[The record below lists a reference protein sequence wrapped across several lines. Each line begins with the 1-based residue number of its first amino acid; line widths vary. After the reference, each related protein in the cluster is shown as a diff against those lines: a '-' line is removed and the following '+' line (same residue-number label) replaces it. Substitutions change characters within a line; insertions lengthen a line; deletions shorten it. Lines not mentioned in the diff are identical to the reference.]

1 MTIYFGTTGIVE
13 LKRNSGRAFR
23 TSLDPAD
30 VNTTKKRFSVDFVD
44 GAILTGD
51 QIKIETLDGSTL
63 ELVSGH
69 SHPDGRWYVYV
80 DDAGGMRLYSTFS
93 ASLAGTT
100 GEALT
105 LVTPSSAKD
114 INIST
119 SNSRY
124 RNLAKIKEFEIQTE
138 RENIDITLLG
148 DEFRKRYDRGMISGQ
163 GSLDCI
169 WEHKTDPCSSGDTMP
184 EFPVYLAQLAVRIQ
198 QGSDFDARF
207 YIYHEPNA
215 SQNSVWYESTC
226 LINNVAVNVP
236 AAGVIEAK
244 VDFITSGSIVLK
256 TGLPDAY
263 LLQENTDRILQEDG
277 TPILLE
283 DPTS

>member
-51 QIKIETLDGSTL
+51 QIKIETEDGSNL
-63 ELVSGH
+63 QLVSGH
-69 SHPDGRWYVYV
+69 NHPDGRWYVYV
-80 DDAGGMRLYSTFS
+80 DDAGGMRLYNTFGPSMS
-93 ASLAGTT
+93 ATT
-100 GEALT
+100 NEALT
-105 LVTPSSAKD
+105 LVAPTSAKN
-114 INIST
+114 IKIST
-119 SNSRY
+119 TNSRY
-124 RNLAKIKEFEIQTE
+124 RNIAKIKDFEIQTE

-169 WEHKTDPCSSGDTMP
+169 WEHKTDPCTEGDSMP
-184 EFPVYLAQLAVRIQ
+184 EFPVYLSQLAVRIQ

-207 YIYHEPNA
+207 YIYHEPSA
-215 SQNSVWYESTC
+215 SQNSVWYETTC

>member
-51 QIKIETLDGSTL
+51 QIKIETEDGSNL

-69 SHPDGRWYVYV
+69 THPDGRLYVYV

-93 ASLAGTT
+93 ASLTGAT

-114 INIST
+114 IKIST

-207 YIYHEPNA
+207 YIYHEPSA
-215 SQNSVWYESTC
+215 SQNSGWYESTC

-244 VDFITSGSIVLK
+244 VDFITSGQILLK

-263 LLQENTDRILQEDG
+263 LLQQNTDRILQEDG

>member
-13 LKRNSGRAFR
+13 LKRNTGRAFK

-44 GAILTGD
+44 GAIITGD
-51 QIKIETLDGSTL
+51 QIKIETEDGSTL

-93 ASLAGTT
+93 ASLTGTT

-105 LVTPSSAKD
+105 LVAPSSAKD
-114 INIST
+114 IKIST

-184 EFPVYLAQLAVRIQ
+184 EFPVYLAQLAVRVQ

-207 YIYHEPNA
+207 YIYHEPSA

-226 LINNVAVNVP
+226 LINNVAINVP

>member
-13 LKRNSGRAFR
+13 LKRNTGRAFK

-44 GAILTGD
+44 GAIITGD
-51 QIKIETLDGSTL
+51 QIKIETEDGSTL

-93 ASLAGTT
+93 ASLTGTT

-105 LVTPSSAKD
+105 LVAPSSAKD
-114 INIST
+114 IKIST

-148 DEFRKRYDRGMISGQ
+148 NEFRKRYDRGMISGQ

-184 EFPVYLAQLAVRIQ
+184 EFPVYLAQLAVRVQ

-207 YIYHEPNA
+207 YIYHEPSA

-226 LINNVAVNVP
+226 LINNVAINVP

>member
-51 QIKIETLDGSTL
+51 QIKIETEDGSNL

-80 DDAGGMRLYSTFS
+80 DDAGGMRLYNNF
-93 ASLAGTT
+93 AGSLGGTS

-105 LVTPSSAKD
+105 LVSPSSVKAIK
-114 INIST
+114 IST

-169 WEHKTDPCSSGDTMP
+169 WEHKTDPCSDGDAMP
-184 EFPVYLAQLAVRIQ
+184 EFPIYLAQLAVRIQ

-207 YIYHEPNA
+207 YIYHEPSA

-256 TGLPDAY
+256 TGLADAY

>member
-1 MTIYFGTTGIVE
+1 
-13 LKRNSGRAFR
+13 
-23 TSLDPAD
+23 
-30 VNTTKKRFSVDFVD
+30 
-44 GAILTGD
+44 
-51 QIKIETLDGSTL
+51 
-63 ELVSGH
+63 
-69 SHPDGRWYVYV
+69 
-80 DDAGGMRLYSTFS
+80 MRLYSTFS
-93 ASLAGTT
+93 ASLSGTT

-105 LVTPSSAKD
+105 LVAPSSAKP
-114 INIST
+114 IKIST

-169 WEHKTDPCSSGDTMP
+169 WEHKTDPCSDGDTMP

-207 YIYHEPNA
+207 YIYHEPSA

-226 LINNVAVNVP
+226 LINNVAINVP

>member
-51 QIKIETLDGSTL
+51 QIKIETEDGSTL

-93 ASLAGTT
+93 ASLTGTT

-105 LVTPSSAKD
+105 LVAPSSAKD
-114 INIST
+114 IKIST

-169 WEHKTDPCSSGDTMP
+169 WEHKTDPCSDGDTMP

-207 YIYHEPNA
+207 YIYHEPSA

-226 LINNVAVNVP
+226 LINNVAINVP

>member
-13 LKRNSGRAFR
+13 LKRNSGRAFK

-30 VNTTKKRFSVDFVD
+30 VNATKKRFSVDFVD

-51 QIKIETLDGSTL
+51 QIKIETEDGSTL

-80 DDAGGMRLYSTFS
+80 DDAGGMRLYTTFS
-93 ASLAGTT
+93 ASLTGTT

-207 YIYHEPNA
+207 YIYHEPSA

-226 LINNVAVNVP
+226 QINNVAVNVP

-244 VDFITSGSIVLK
+244 VDFVTSGPIALK
-256 TGLPDAY
+256 TGMPDAY

>member
-13 LKRNSGRAFR
+13 LKRNSGRAFK

-30 VNTTKKRFSVDFVD
+30 VNATKKRFSVDFVD

-51 QIKIETLDGSTL
+51 QIKIETEDGSTL

-93 ASLAGTT
+93 ASLTGTT

-207 YIYHEPNA
+207 YIYHEPSA

-226 LINNVAVNVP
+226 QINNVAVNVP

-244 VDFITSGSIVLK
+244 VDFVTSGPIALK
-256 TGLPDAY
+256 TGMPDAY

>member
-51 QIKIETLDGSTL
+51 QIKIETEDGSNL

-69 SHPDGRWYVYV
+69 THPDGRWYVYV

-93 ASLAGTT
+93 ASLTGTT

-105 LVTPSSAKD
+105 LVAPSSAKD
-114 INIST
+114 IKIST

-207 YIYHEPNA
+207 YIYHEPSA

-226 LINNVAVNVP
+226 LINNVAINVP

-256 TGLPDAY
+256 TGMPDAY

>member
-51 QIKIETLDGSTL
+51 QIKIETEDGSNL

-69 SHPDGRWYVYV
+69 THPDGRWYVYV
-80 DDAGGMRLYSTFS
+80 DDAGGMRLYNTFGPS
-93 ASLAGTT
+93 MSGTT
-100 GEALT
+100 NEALT
-105 LVTPSSAKD
+105 LVAPTSAKY
-114 INIST
+114 IKIST
-119 SNSRY
+119 TNSRY
-124 RNLAKIKEFEIQTE
+124 RNIAKIKEFEIQTE

-169 WEHKTDPCSSGDTMP
+169 WEHKTDPCTEGDSMP
-184 EFPVYLAQLAVRIQ
+184 EFPVYLSQLAVRIQ

-207 YIYHEPNA
+207 YIYHEPSA
-215 SQNSVWYESTC
+215 SQNSVWYETTC

-244 VDFITSGSIVLK
+244 VDFITSGQILLK

-263 LLQENTDRILQEDG
+263 LLQQNTDRILQEDG
-277 TPILLE
+277 APILLE

>member
-13 LKRNSGRAFR
+13 LKRNSGRPFKTR
-23 TSLDPAD
+23 LDPAD
-30 VNTTKKRFSVDFVD
+30 VNTNKKRFSCDFVD

-51 QIKIETLDGSTL
+51 QIKIETEDGSTL

-69 SHPDGRWYVYV
+69 SHSDGRWYVYV
-80 DDAGGMRLYSTFS
+80 DDAGGMRLYSTFA
-93 ASLAGTT
+93 ASLTGTT

-105 LVTPSSAKD
+105 LVAPTSAKD
-114 INIST
+114 IRIST

-169 WEHKTDPCSSGDTMP
+169 WEHKTDPCSDGDTMP

-207 YIYHEPNA
+207 YIYHEPSA

-226 LINNVAVNVP
+226 LINNVAINVP